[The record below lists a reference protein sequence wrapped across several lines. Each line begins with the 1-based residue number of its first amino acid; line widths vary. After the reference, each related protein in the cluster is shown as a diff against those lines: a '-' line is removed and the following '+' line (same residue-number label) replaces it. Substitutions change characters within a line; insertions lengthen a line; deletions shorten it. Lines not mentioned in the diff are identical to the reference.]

1 MSGQRRSWRA
11 ARPVLWAVLLAGAL
25 VYLAI
30 AAVVWRHAS
39 EALAHPPQQPADAAL
54 ILGNR
59 AYLRGKPNP
68 CLTGRVDTGIAL
80 ANAGRVKQ
88 LVLSGGVDKEDGR
101 IEAEVM
107 ERHARAQGYAGPLL
121 LEPASTSTRLNLAM
135 SGPMLKA
142 AGVRS
147 VIVVSEPYHLWRV
160 ERLVGASGFDKEF
173 DVQYAAADTSCWRRW
188 GMLFKGALREP
199 LAVVNNAFNGY
210 LY

>member
-1 MSGQRRSWRA
+1 MSGRRRSWRA
-11 ARPVLWAVLLAGAL
+11 VRPVLGAVLLAGVLA
-25 VYLAI
+25 YLAI
-30 AAVVWRHAS
+30 AGVIWRHAAA
-39 EALAHPPQQPADAAL
+39 ALARPPQQPADAAL

-68 CLTGRVDTGIAL
+68 CLTGRVDAGIAL
-80 ANAGRVKQ
+80 ASAGRVKQ

-107 ERHARAQGYAGPLL
+107 ESHARAQGYGGPLL
-121 LEPASTSTRLNLAM
+121 LEPASTSTRLNLSM
-135 SGPMLKA
+135 STPVLKA

-160 ERLVGASGFDKEF
+160 ERLVRASGFDKDF
-173 DVQYAAADTSCWRRW
+173 DVQYAAASTSCWRRF
-188 GMLFKGALREP
+188 GMVFKGALREP

-210 LY
+210 LH

>member
-1 MSGQRRSWRA
+1 M
-11 ARPVLWAVLLAGAL
+11 LWAVLLAGAL
-25 VYLAI
+25 VYLTI
-30 AAVVWRHAS
+30 AAVIWRHAD
-39 EALAHPPQQPADAAL
+39 EALANPPKKPADAAL

-59 AYLRGKPNP
+59 AYLKGKPNP

-107 ERHARAQGYAGPLL
+107 ERHARAEGYAGPLL

-135 SGPMLKA
+135 SSPMLKA
-142 AGVRS
+142 AGVHS

-160 ERLVGASGFDKEF
+160 ERLARASGFDKDF
-173 DVQYAAADTSCWRRW
+173 DVQYAAASTRCWRRW
-188 GMLFKGALREP
+188 GMVFKGALREP

>member
-1 MSGQRRSWRA
+1 MLWT
-11 ARPVLWAVLLAGAL
+11 VLVAGVLA
-25 VYLAI
+25 YLGI
-30 AAVVWRHAS
+30 AAVIWRHAD
-39 EALAHPPQQPADAAL
+39 EALAHPPQKPADAAL

-59 AYLRGKPNP
+59 AYLKGKPNP

-107 ERHARAQGYAGPLL
+107 ERHARTEGYAGPLL
-121 LEPASTSTRLNLAM
+121 LEPASTSTRMNLAM
-135 SGPMLKA
+135 SRPMLKA

-160 ERLVGASGFDKEF
+160 ERLVRASGFDKEF
-173 DVQYAAADTSCWRRW
+173 EVQYAAANTSCWRRW
-188 GMLFKGALREP
+188 AWFSRARCASRWLS
-199 LAVVNNAFNGY
+199 
-210 LY
+210 